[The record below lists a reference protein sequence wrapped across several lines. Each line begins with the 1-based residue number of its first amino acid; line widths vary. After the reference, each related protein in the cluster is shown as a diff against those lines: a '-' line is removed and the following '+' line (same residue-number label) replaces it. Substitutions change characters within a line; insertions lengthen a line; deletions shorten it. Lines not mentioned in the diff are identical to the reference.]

1 MRVDNVVIRPQHGG
15 VNRRPTLHDVA
26 AHAGVSIKTVSR
38 VVNGSSAVSEPVRTR
53 VAASVAELRY
63 VPNSFARSLKSGG
76 GDTIGVVMDSIADP
90 FFASLMS
97 AVESRA
103 LEAGLTVIFGS
114 TGSDPDRERQQVE
127 RMAMQRVRALIL
139 APVTGDHT
147 YLEQFRTT
155 FPIVMVDRQVEIP
168 GYDIVAVDDRG
179 LTRSAV
185 DHLAERGHRRIAFVG
200 NDVHFPTTARR
211 LLGYRDAL
219 AAVGVEPDP
228 ALYPEGR
235 GDEDEAVDCVHRLLA
250 LPNPPTAVFTANPR
264 AGIGAVHALHT
275 AGRTDVAMVSF
286 GDFPLATTLAPAITC
301 VNQDP
306 HGIGVAATERVLVHL
321 DARDHERLDEP
332 PRELVV
338 ETELIPRGSGELA
351 VPA

>member
-1 MRVDNVVIRPQHGG
+1 MLVTVALVNANEVDNVVICAQHGA

-38 VVNGSSAVSEPVRTR
+38 VVNGSPSVSESVRSR
-53 VAASVAELRY
+53 VSDSIAELRY

-90 FFASLMS
+90 FFAALMS

-103 LEAGLTVIFGS
+103 LEAGLSVIFGS

-139 APVTGDHT
+139 APVTGDHA
-147 YLEQFRTT
+147 YLERLT
-155 FPIVMVDRQVEIP
+155 FPIVMVDRQVEL
-168 GYDIVAVDDRG
+168 GGFDIVAVDDRG
-179 LTRSAV
+179 LTRRAV
-185 DHLAERGHRRIAFVG
+185 DHLVEHGHRRIAFVG
-200 NDVHFPTTARR
+200 NDTRFPTTSHR

-219 AAVGVEPDP
+219 AAAGVEPD
-228 ALYPEGR
+228 AAWYAEGH
-235 GDEDEAVDCVHRLLA
+235 GDQDEAIDHVQRLLA
-250 LPNPPTAVFTANPR
+250 LPEPPTALFAANPR
-264 AGIGAVHALHT
+264 AGMGAVHALHT
-275 AGRTDVAMVSF
+275 AARTDVAMISF
-286 GDFPLATTLAPAITC
+286 GDFPMAGTLSPAITC

-321 DARDHERLDEP
+321 DARDRERP
-332 PRELVV
+332 
-338 ETELIPRGSGELA
+338 GA
-351 VPA
+351 A